1 MPRPDFPRTIME
13 FQQRFSEEGECLRY
27 LIDSRWPNGFVCSR
41 CGHDAFYWKEGRKL
55 LECKSCHYQT
65 SVTAGTVMHRSKQP
79 LTLWFLAAYLVTTL
93 TPGLSALQ
101 FKEQVGLS
109 SYKTAFMM
117 LHKLRAAMV
126 RHDRTKL
133 SGTVEVDETF
143 IGGKD
148 KPGPPGRGA
157 EGKVLVAGAAEIRSG
172 AVTRIRLKVIQDA
185 SRESLTRFIRDNVE
199 VGSTVVTD
207 AWKGYGG
214 LIEYRHIPLVEGT
227 PERASVILPHI
238 HRIFSNLKTWL
249 LGTHHGVSPQHLPAY
264 LNEYVFRLNR
274 RGTRMAAFQ
283 TVLGL
288 IAERKGPTYRG
299 LYGIAK
305 GEVLWEHPNPTGGS
319 LRS

>member
-1 MPRPDFPRTIME
+1 MW
-13 FQQRFSEEGECLRY
+13 FQ
-27 LIDSRWPNGFVCSR
+27 
-41 CGHDAFYWKEGRKL
+41 
-55 LECKSCHYQT
+55 
-65 SVTAGTVMHRSKQP
+65 
-79 LTLWFLAAYLVTTL
+79 AAYLVTTL

-126 RHDRTKL
+126 RADRSKL
-133 SGTVEVDETF
+133 IGTVEVDETF
-143 IGGKD
+143 IGGK
-148 KPGPPGRGA
+148 KPGPSGRGA
-157 EGKVLVAGAAEIRSG
+157 AGKVLVVGAAEIRNG
-172 AVTRIRLKVIQDA
+172 AVTRIRLRVIERA
-185 SRESLTRFIRDNVE
+185 SKEYLTGFIKDNIE
-199 VGSTVVTD
+199 TGSTIVTD

-214 LIEYRHIPLVEGT
+214 LDEYQHIPLVEGT

-249 LGTHHGVSPQHLPAY
+249 LGTHHGVSQQHLPAY

-288 IAERKGPTYRG
+288 ISERKGPTYRG
-299 LYGIAK
+299 LYGVAK
-305 GEVLWEHPNPTGGS
+305 GSEEWAHPNPSSGS
-319 LRS
+319 IGR

>member
-1 MPRPDFPRTIME
+1 MPRPDFPRTIVE
-13 FQQRFSEEGECLRY
+13 FQQRFSNEGECLKY
-27 LIDSRWPNGFVCSR
+27 LIDSRWPNGFICPK
-41 CGHDAFYWKEGRKL
+41 CGNDAFYWKDARKL
-55 LECKSCHYQT
+55 LECKACHYQA

-79 LTLWFLAAYLVTTL
+79 LTLWFLASYLVTTL
-93 TPGLSALQ
+93 TPGLSAWQ

-133 SGTVEVDETF
+133 LGTVEVDETF
-143 IGGKD
+143 IGGKESG
-148 KPGPPGRGA
+148 PGGRGA
-157 EGKVLVAGAAEIRSG
+157 GGKVLVAGAAEVRSD
-172 AVTRIRLKVIQDA
+172 AVTRIRLRVIKDA
-185 SRESLTRFIRDNVE
+185 SRDTLTRFIRDNVE
-199 VGSTVVTD
+199 AGSTIVTD
-207 AWKGYGG
+207 AWRGYGG
-214 LIEYRHIPLVEGT
+214 LSEYRHTPLVEGT

-249 LGTHHGVSPQHLPAY
+249 IGTHHGVSPQHLPAY

-288 IAERKGPTYRG
+288 IAERRGPTYRG

-305 GEVLWEHPNPTGGS
+305 GETTWQHPNPTDGS
-319 LRS
+319 LGS